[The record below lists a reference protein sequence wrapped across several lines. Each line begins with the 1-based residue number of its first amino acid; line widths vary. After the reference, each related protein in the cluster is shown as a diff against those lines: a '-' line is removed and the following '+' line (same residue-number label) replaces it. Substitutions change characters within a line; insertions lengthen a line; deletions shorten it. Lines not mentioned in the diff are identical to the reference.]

1 MSDTPEEPIVLL
13 DRPAPHVARL
23 TLNRPKAR
31 NAISA
36 AMAETIE
43 RLVGEVEADREI
55 RVGIVAANGPSFC
68 AGADLKEVAAGR
80 GAALMTPTAGFAG
93 FVYGSRK
100 KPWIAAVHGPAHA
113 GGAEIAL
120 ACDMIVAGEEVSF
133 GLPEVKCGMIS
144 GAGGAFRIT
153 RVLPRPLALELVTT
167 GAAIDARRAYEI
179 GLINRVVP
187 TDRVID
193 EAIALASAIA
203 ENSPMAV
210 REVLQLTKSAADRE
224 DEALRKLEL
233 DSIGR
238 LLTSPDL
245 VEGATAFVEKRA
257 PVWRT

>member
-1 MSDTPEEPIVLL
+1 MSDDIEAPIILL

-36 AMAETIE
+36 AMAEAIE

-55 RVGIVAANGPSFC
+55 RVGIVAANGTSFC

-120 ACDMIVAGEEVSF
+120 ACDMIVAGEEASF
-133 GLPEVKCGMIS
+133 GLPEVKRGVIP

-167 GAAIDARRAYEI
+167 GATIDARRAYEI

-187 TDRVID
+187 TDRVLD

-210 REVLQLTKSAADRE
+210 REVLALTKTAADRE
-224 DEALRKLEL
+224 DEALRRLEL
-233 DSIGR
+233 ESIGR

-245 VEGATAFVEKRA
+245 VEGATAFVEKRT

>member
-55 RVGIVAANGPSFC
+55 RVCIVAATGTSFC

-120 ACDMIVAGEEVSF
+120 ACDMIVAGEEASF
-133 GLPEVKCGMIS
+133 GLPEVKRGMIP

-233 DSIGR
+233 GSIGR

>member
-55 RVGIVAANGPSFC
+55 RVGIVAANGPAFC

-120 ACDMIVAGEEVSF
+120 ACDMIVAGEEASF
-133 GLPEVKCGMIS
+133 GLPEVKRGMIP

-233 DSIGR
+233 GSIGR

>member
-120 ACDMIVAGEEVSF
+120 ACDMIVAGEEASF
-133 GLPEVKCGMIS
+133 GLPEVKRGMIP

>member
-120 ACDMIVAGEEVSF
+120 ACDMIVAGEDASF
-133 GLPEVKCGMIS
+133 GLPEVKRGMIP

-233 DSIGR
+233 GSIGR

>member
-13 DRPAPHVARL
+13 DHPAPHVARL

-55 RVGIVAANGPSFC
+55 RVGIIAANGPAFC

-120 ACDMIVAGEEVSF
+120 ACDMIVAGEEASF
-133 GLPEVKCGMIS
+133 GLPEVKRGMIP

-233 DSIGR
+233 GSIGR